1 MQAKEKVDQESY
13 VGYNAA
19 VLARTMGTKLSDKR
33 EKEWGGFGSFHEK
46 VELPGGLISGSGQQL
61 WTSAA
66 FINVCLRANLVQLN
80 SIKFN

>member
-1 MQAKEKVDQESY
+1 
-13 VGYNAA
+13 
-19 VLARTMGTKLSDKR
+19 MGTKLSDKR
-33 EKEWGGFGSFHEK
+33 EKDWGGFGSFHEK

-80 SIKFN
+80 AKPSKFN